1 MFTRLSNS
9 WQLLKASAK
18 VLREDKE
25 LIVFPLV
32 SFLASIVV
40 MATFAV
46 PLLLSG
52 IIDRMAND
60 RTSSGDGPLGLI
72 MGFLFYFV
80 LYTVV
85 IFCNTALVGAVMMRL
100 RGEAPTLKAG
110 FGVARQRIGSILGY
124 AAISATV
131 GMILR
136 TIAER
141 GGIVGRIVAGL
152 IGFTWGVATY
162 LVVPVLVVENVD
174 PVQAIKRSAALLKQT
189 WGEQIVGNFG
199 LGAITGLIFFAVILL
214 VIVPLMA
221 LVITLKSVALI
232 ITVVALS
239 VLLLVAMGLISSAL
253 QGIYIASVYHYATA
267 GNAGGLLSDEIVQ
280 GAFRQK

>member
-1 MFTRLSNS
+1 MVTRLANS
-9 WQLLKASAK
+9 WQLLKAGAK

-100 RGEAPTLKAG
+100 RGEAPTLKAS

-162 LVVPVLVVENVD
+162 LVVPLLALENLD
-174 PVQAIKRSAALLKQT
+174 PLHALNPT
-189 WGEQIVGNFG
+189 PP
-199 LGAITGLIFFAVILL
+199 LL
-214 VIVPLMA
+214 HPP
-221 LVITLKSVALI
+221 
-232 ITVVALS
+232 
-239 VLLLVAMGLISSAL
+239 
-253 QGIYIASVYHYATA
+253 
-267 GNAGGLLSDEIVQ
+267 
-280 GAFRQK
+280 

>member
-100 RGEAPTLKAG
+100 RGEAPTLNAG
-110 FGVARQRIGSILGY
+110 FGVRRESIGSILGY
-124 AAISATV
+124 AAISANL

-141 GGIVGRIVAGL
+141 GGIVGGIFAGFV
-152 IGFTWGVATY
+152 GFTLGVATD
-162 LVVPVLVVENVD
+162 LGVTVVGGGNVD
-174 PVQAIKRSAALLKQT
+174 PIP
-189 WGEQIVGNFG
+189 GN
-199 LGAITGLIFFAVILL
+199 
-214 VIVPLMA
+214 
-221 LVITLKSVALI
+221 
-232 ITVVALS
+232 
-239 VLLLVAMGLISSAL
+239 
-253 QGIYIASVYHYATA
+253 
-267 GNAGGLLSDEIVQ
+267 
-280 GAFRQK
+280 